1 MDCAESVPVFVSS
14 VWYFVFCSEF
24 WNFVL
29 GRQTSDLIFV
39 WFFVL
44 PCFVGGGAA
53 LDVLVLFLLNFVA
66 GVYLISKL
74 KEEEERN
81 GVSEIVSVLES
92 LIDEEKEDER
102 MIAGAEKVANTATTA
117 AAAAVSVVHE
127 ILETMRALV

>member
-1 MDCAESVPVFVSS
+1 M
-14 VWYFVFCSEF
+14 
-24 WNFVL
+24 
-29 GRQTSDLIFV
+29 
-39 WFFVL
+39 L

-102 MIAGAEKVANTATTA
+102 MIAGAEKVANTATAA